1 MIKQQVSGKAKRIS
15 SGRSTRW
22 IMYYSTG
29 ILGIMSVRLATRARA
44 FSTTTM
50 PSVGSVISARYRSA
64 LAVAGKEVEQ
74 DVQTNPSTTTSSN
87 SSHENKSVR
96 FDNLLESVGL
106 AGKLTHAKDLPEQ
119 RTVTPH
125 DVFCNRE
132 LKMSGIRAIGFD
144 MDYTLAQYQQPA
156 FDKLAFDGAKEKL
169 VYKLGY
175 PKEVLD
181 FEYDHEVCF
190 MLKMFC
196 LCACVLSDATVLN

>member
-1 MIKQQVSGKAKRIS
+1 MSRQQVSRATRRMKS
-15 SGRSTRW
+15 SA
-22 IMYYSTG
+22 IG
-29 ILGIMSVRLATRARA
+29 ILGVSFLLVSRSRA
-44 FSTTTM
+44 FTTTTAANRAAAA
-50 PSVGSVISARYRSA
+50 SRYSISALS
-64 LAVAGKEVEQ
+64 VAGKEVEEKV
-74 DVQTNPSTTTSSN
+74 DDKSTSGTHGSQSG
-87 SSHENKSVR
+87 R
-96 FDNLLESVGL
+96 FDSLLDSVGL
-106 AGKLTHAKDLPEQ
+106 AGKLIHAQDLPAQ

-181 FEYDHEVCF
+181 FEYDHEVRC
-190 MLKMFC
+190 
-196 LCACVLSDATVLN
+196 CVFFIIARVNFLIFIFDA